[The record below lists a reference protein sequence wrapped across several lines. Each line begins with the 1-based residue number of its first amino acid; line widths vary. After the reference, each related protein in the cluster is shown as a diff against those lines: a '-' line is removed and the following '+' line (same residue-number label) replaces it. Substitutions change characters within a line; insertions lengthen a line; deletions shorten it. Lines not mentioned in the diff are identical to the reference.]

1 MDVLVADQGDAFC
14 VGLFDGCYA
23 SGGHCAGDLE
33 QKKNQMKPAVKVIAI
48 MRAHLT
54 DEDAEKAFALLRSV
68 ASESPRLSELEL
80 MPRRVKLF
88 SLVESNL
95 LVSAVL
101 RDYFDQTP
109 GPAHTDSI
117 DQHPDTLRD
126 RATDSEV
133 RADDRC
139 TEFPA
144 VDLDASFNSYD
155 LLCFDNVLADK

>member
-1 MDVLVADQGDAFC
+1 
-14 VGLFDGCYA
+14 
-23 SGGHCAGDLE
+23 
-33 QKKNQMKPAVKVIAI
+33 

-109 GPAHTDSI
+109 GPAHLRGLDTDSI

-144 VDLDASFNSYD
+144 VDLDAPFNIYD